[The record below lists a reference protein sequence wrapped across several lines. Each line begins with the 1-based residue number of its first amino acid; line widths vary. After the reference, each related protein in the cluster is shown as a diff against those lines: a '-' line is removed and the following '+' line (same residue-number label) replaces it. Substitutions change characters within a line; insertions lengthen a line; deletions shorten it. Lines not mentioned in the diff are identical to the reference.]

1 MKKYIIAFLLVICL
15 CTLFGCDSYNSNKA
29 TKPQSSNTS
38 LQDNNYQNSTIDNY
52 SNKNDTEKGGQ
63 ESTSSIIIQ
72 TLPDSYIYSFNS
84 YNDLSKALVTYDY
97 FTTSDLDNY
106 GDLFAKTI
114 TSFYSKTVELYI
126 PSINEDVC
134 QLRNKEGFSNISL
147 MTTELYNLPWICYH
161 CKVNESYVDIKL
173 AYPSVIGSNEINH
186 AKTYREVLS
195 VIAPN
200 APNPDNYTKYD
211 SYENI
216 YETELTLANDRIVE
230 AMISELKNS
239 NKVYVMFDFDGLLVS
254 IYADNQILLDS
265 FWSSFALVRS

>member
-1 MKKYIIAFLLVICL
+1 MKKYIIAFLLMICL

-29 TKPQSSNTS
+29 
-38 LQDNNYQNSTIDNY
+38 
-52 SNKNDTEKGGQ
+52 KGGQ

-72 TLPDSYIYSFNS
+72 TPPDSHIYSFDS
-84 YNDLSKALVTYDY
+84 YNDLSKALVTNDY

-114 TSFYSKTVELYI
+114 TSFYNKTVELYI

-173 AYPSVIGSNEINH
+173 AYPGVIGSNEINH

-200 APNPDNYTKYD
+200 APTPDNYTKYD